1 MLRSS
6 LRKGVDPMRTEPI
19 ASFARQILLTGV
31 CLGVPA
37 GFANA
42 QVRIVQTNSGGDNI
56 HLIDPSTNTIV
67 GEIKGVPVNHGAAAA
82 PDGKRFYFSSEAE
95 QTLDVVDGRTLQVT
109 KKIPL
114 SGRPN
119 NIT

>member
-1 MLRSS
+1 
-6 LRKGVDPMRTEPI
+6 MRTVLFASI
-19 ASFARQILLTGV
+19 ARHILVTGM

-67 GEIKGVPVNHGAAAA
+67 GEI
-82 PDGKRFYFSSEAE
+82 
-95 QTLDVVDGRTLQVT
+95 
-109 KKIPL
+109 
-114 SGRPN
+114 
-119 NIT
+119 